1 MREKGKNL
9 KFLATLLLQFLIIVV
24 IFIIE
29 VSYGGQKMRLYS
41 QAFKDGDRIP
51 LKYVMPLAGGQN
63 VSPPLTWEGVPSEA
77 KSLVLLCYDPHPV
90 AKNWVHWIVINI
102 PPEVTGLPEGASTKA
117 MPKGAVELKNSF
129 GFVGYGGPQPPP
141 GTGDHPYV
149 FVLFALSQKTVKLPD
164 KPSYDQ
170 IISVIKPYVIAEAKI
185 TGYFGR

>member
-1 MREKGKNL
+1 MRAKGENL

-41 QAFKDGDRIP
+41 EAFKDGDRIP

-63 VSPPLTWEGVPSEA
+63 VSPPLNWEGVPSEA

-102 PPEVTGLPEGASTKA
+102 PPEVKELPEDAST
-117 MPKGAVELKNSF
+117 
-129 GFVGYGGPQPPP
+129 
-141 GTGDHPYV
+141 
-149 FVLFALSQKTVKLPD
+149 KLPD

-170 IISVIKPYVIAEAKI
+170 IISAIRPYVIAEAKI

>member
-1 MREKGKNL
+1 MKGKGKNL
-9 KFLATLLLQFLIIVV
+9 RFLTKTLLQILIVVV

-29 VSYGGQKMRLYS
+29 ASYGGQKMRLFS
-41 QAFKDGDRIP
+41 SAFKDGDRIP

-63 VSPPLTWEGVPSEA
+63 ISPPLNWEGVPSEA
-77 KSLVLLCYDPHPV
+77 KSLILLCYDPHPV

-102 PPEVTGLPEGASTKA
+102 PPEVKGLSEGASTKA

-141 GTGDHPYV
+141 GTGNHPYV
-149 FVLFALSQKTVKLPD
+149 FVLFALSQKTVSLPE

-170 IISVIKPYVIAEAKI
+170 IISAIKPYVIAEAKL
-185 TGYFGR
+185 TVYFGR